1 MELERGLGA
10 EGPPGKPSGKQGGSF
25 ERGPGTG
32 GGQPLLKGGVGPAA
46 VPASPQPCYPPHAY
60 TDSRDARVWQAQ
72 DSMPNPRVYEV
83 WPQVG
88 GKSRFLFGGRCITGP
103 RIDFWYNCC
112 AWSFLVAPTALY
124 FAFCAPYLWNKI
136 HWCLPVLTLAIF
148 LVTILF
154 LLMTSCSDP
163 GIIPRRALQVA
174 VPALEE
180 RVSITTG
187 VAPLALDAATGEPIV
202 GQLRDEEG
210 YRWCQSCKIV
220 RPPRASHCRDCDN
233 CVLRF
238 DHHCPFVGNCVGQR
252 NYGYFSGFL
261 VATGCLSF
269 SVFAGAG
276 LTLAQFSGNDSLDE
290 PLVWAMAILV
300 GVPTAAMVIGVVGL
314 GLFHLVLIC
323 RGRTTKEMLTGKV
336 TGASGHTLFT
346 MRIESLVRARERV
359 SYPMAVV

>member
-1 MELERGLGA
+1 M
-10 EGPPGKPSGKQGGSF
+10 
-25 ERGPGTG
+25 
-32 GGQPLLKGGVGPAA
+32 LKGGVALGAA
-46 VPASPQPCYPPHAY
+46 PASPQPCYPPHSY
-60 TDSRDARVWQAQ
+60 TDSRDARTWQAA
-72 DSMPNPRVYEV
+72 DSTPNPRVYEV

-88 GKSRFLFGGRCITGP
+88 GKSRFLFGGRCLTGP

-112 AWSFLVAPTALY
+112 AWSFLVAPTTLY
-124 FAFCAPYLWNKI
+124 FILAAPWLWEHI
-136 HWCLPVLTLAIF
+136 HPILPLLTLAIF
-148 LVTILF
+148 AVTIMF
-154 LLMTSCSDP
+154 LLMTSCTDP

-174 VPALEE
+174 VPSLEE
-180 RVSITTG
+180 RVSVTTG

-261 VATGCLSF
+261 VSTGCLAF

-276 LTLAQFSGNDSLDE
+276 LALAKFEQGADG
-290 PLVWAMAILV
+290 PLFWAMTVLV
-300 GVPTAAMVIGVVGL
+300 GVPTVAMVCGVLGL
-314 GLFHLVLIC
+314 GCFHLFLIC

-336 TGASGHTLFT
+336 TGASGKTLFT
-346 MRIESLVRARERV
+346 TQIESLVRARERV